1 MELWDEK
8 VVVIYPNA
16 GAMGTMPASNQQ
28 QCIAFLMFTVGILA
42 FRRLHLLTL
51 TVLAA
56 FGTIGGAL
64 FGFDVSSMSA
74 WIGADQY
81 LDYFDSPDSNLQGG
95 ITASMS
101 AGSFAGAIAA
111 GFISDKIGRRLSLM
125 IASVVWII
133 GAVIQCSSHS
143 IAQLVA
149 GRVVSGLAGML
160 NPHTYRIED
169 R

>member
-1 MELWDEK
+1 
-8 VVVIYPNA
+8 
-16 GAMGTMPASNQQ
+16 MGLYIPPCRHDGDRGSQKP
-28 QCIAFLMFTVGILA
+28 CIASPTSTVCLLILLA
-42 FRRLHLLTL
+42 LLPLTR

-101 AGSFAGAIAA
+101 AGSFGGAIAA
-111 GFISDKIGRRLSLM
+111 GFISDCIGRRLSLM

-133 GAVIQCSSHS
+133 GAVIQCSTHS

-149 GRVVSGLAGML
+149 GRVISGLAG
-160 NPHTYRIED
+160 E
-169 R
+169 

>member
-1 MELWDEK
+1 
-8 VVVIYPNA
+8 
-16 GAMGTMPASNQQ
+16 MGTMAASSQQ
-28 QCIAFLMFTVGILA
+28 PCIAFPTFMVGSLVLLA
-42 FRRLHLLTL
+42 SHPLTL
-51 TVLAA
+51 AVLAA

-64 FGFDVSSMSA
+64 FGFDISSMSA

-81 LDYFDSPDSNLQGG
+81 LDYFGSPNSNLQGG

-111 GFISDKIGRRLSLM
+111 GFISDSIGRRLSLM

-133 GAVIQCSSHS
+133 GAAIQCSTHS

-149 GRVVSGLAGML
+149 GRVVSGLASV
-160 NPHTYRIED
+160 
-169 R
+169 